1 MVSLI
6 SKENKMIQMIYSL
19 MIRVQSKD
27 SYSLLVIMCT
37 ERMGKQFGQNMSK
50 VLKIVVHFDLLIY
63 FKNVSK

>member
-27 SYSLLVIMCT
+27 SYSLLVMMCT
-37 ERMGKQFGQNMSK
+37 ECLGKQFGQNMSK
-50 VLKIVVHFDLLIY
+50 VLKNCCSL
-63 FKNVSK
+63 